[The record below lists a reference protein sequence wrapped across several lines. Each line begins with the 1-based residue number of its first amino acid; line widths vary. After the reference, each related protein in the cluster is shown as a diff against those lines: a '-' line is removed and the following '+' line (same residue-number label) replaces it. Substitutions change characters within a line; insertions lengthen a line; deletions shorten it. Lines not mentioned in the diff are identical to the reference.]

1 MALVGW
7 ADTDEVADDWTDAPP
22 TGQLTRLLGV
32 AHELLVEY
40 VGGEAKLLDPPPD
53 RYGLAQVMLAQHLW
67 ARKRGGD
74 GDTFG
79 PDGFQFSTYPLV
91 MEARGLMKPKTS
103 PFAGL
108 L

>member
-1 MALVGW
+1 VAVVGW
-7 ADTDEVADDWTDAPP
+7 ADTDEVAEDWTDSPP
-22 TGQLTRLLGV
+22 AAQLTRLLAV

-40 VGGEAKLLDPPPD
+40 VGPANVLDPPPE
-53 RYGLAQVMLAQHLW
+53 RYGLAQVMLTQHLW

-103 PFAGL
+103 PLAGL

>member
-7 ADTDEVADDWTDAPP
+7 VDTVEVAQDWADAPEDA
-22 TGQLTRLLGV
+22 QLTRLLGV
-32 AHELLVEY
+32 AHEVLTEY
-40 VGGEAKLLDPPPD
+40 VGSAQLLDPAPD
-53 RYGLAQVMLAQHLW
+53 RYGLAQVMLTQHLW

-74 GDTFG
+74 GDNFG

-91 MEARGLMKPKTS
+91 MEARGLMKPKRS
-103 PFAGL
+103 PLLGL

>member
-1 MALVGW
+1 MAVVGW
-7 ADTDEVADDWTDAPP
+7 ADTDEVAEDWTDAPEV
-22 TGQLTRLLGV
+22 GQLTRLLGV
-32 AHELLVEY
+32 AHEVLVDY
-40 VGGEAKLLDPPPD
+40 VGTANVLDPPPE
-53 RYGLAQVMLAQHLW
+53 RYAMAQVMLTQHLW

-91 MEARGLMKPKTS
+91 MEARGLMKPKQA
-103 PFAGL
+103 PWAGL

>member
-1 MALVGW
+1 MAVVGW
-7 ADTDEVADDWTDAPP
+7 ADTDEVAEDWADAPAEA
-22 TGQLTRLLGV
+22 QLIKLLGV

-40 VGGEAKLLDPPPD
+40 VGAANVIDPPPE
-53 RYGLAQVMLAQHLW
+53 RYELAQVMLTQHLW

-79 PDGFQFSTYPLV
+79 PEGFQFSTYPLV
-91 MEARGLMKPKTS
+91 MEARGLMLPKRS
-103 PFAGL
+103 PLSGL

>member
-1 MALVGW
+1 MSLVGW
-7 ADTDEVADDWTDAPP
+7 ADTDEVAEDWPDAPQP
-22 TGQLTRLLGV
+22 GTLARLLAV
-32 AHELLVEY
+32 AHEVLVDY
-40 VGGEAKLLDPPPD
+40 VGAANVLDPAPE
-53 RYGLAQVMLAQHLW
+53 RYALAQVMLTQHLW

-91 MEARGLMKPKTS
+91 MEARGLMAPKRA
-103 PFAGL
+103 PWAGL